1 MVLSH
6 ILDELEILAPFNL
19 SDTSFDNCGLQVGNK
34 EDTVSGI
41 LLCLDVTAETVS
53 YAVEHKINLII
64 SHHPLLFK
72 GIKAICFDD
81 YKGRLLMQLIQN
93 HINVF
98 SMHTNLD
105 AASLGMNLALSKLL
119 KLKNTDILHIT
130 ATDTNKDELIR
141 YGYGLVTE
149 LEHPIH
155 LNELAKHMAKQLD
168 AKALRYAGQPS
179 KEIKKIAICGG
190 SGSSFIRDAVRA
202 KADAY
207 ITGDIGHHDAQEA
220 LEQGLSIIDAGHYD
234 TEKHVLNHVKLYL
247 QDKLKT
253 ELPILIYENNEFAFH
268 LPF

>member
-1 MVLSH
+1 MILSH
-6 ILDELEILAPFNL
+6 ILDELEILAPL
-19 SDTSFDNCGLQVGNK
+19 HLCDASFDNCGLQVGNK

-41 LLCLDVTAETVS
+41 LLCLDVTPKTVS
-53 YAVEHKINLII
+53 YAIEHKINLII

-81 YKGRLLMQLIQN
+81 YKGRLLIQLIQN

-105 AASLGMNLALSKLL
+105 AASLGMNLALTKLL
-119 KLKNTDILHIT
+119 ELKNTEILHIT
-130 ATDTNKDELIR
+130 STDMEENENR
-141 YGYGLVTE
+141 NYGYGLVTE
-149 LEHPIH
+149 LEHPIY
-155 LNELAKHMAKQLD
+155 LNELAKHITKQLD
-168 AKALRYAGQPS
+168 AKALRYCGQPS

-190 SGSSFIRDAVRA
+190 SGSSFIKDAVRM

-220 LEQGLSIIDAGHYD
+220 LEQGLAIIDAGHYD
-234 TEKHVLNHVKLYL
+234 TEKHVLNHVKTYL
-247 QDKLKT
+247 QEKLKT